1 MRPEDRDLAYLWDLR
16 AAAREISGFVKDIL
30 YSGFVGNRMV
40 RYAVERQLMVVGEA
54 ADHVSEKFQ
63 GEHPGIPWRQL
74 VGQRNVPAYE
84 YMGTSKL
91 NASGALQR
99 SIFL

>member
-16 AAAREISGFVKDIL
+16 ATA
-30 YSGFVGNRMV
+30 N
-40 RYAVERQLMVVGEA
+40 
-54 ADHVSEKFQ
+54 HVSEKFQ

-99 SIFL
+99 SIFLKPCPSPFTI